1 MKKIIFI
8 LFLLL
13 ALPAFAN
20 EDDTALSDENGE
32 IKEEVKEEA
41 KEEAASEK
49 QNIDFRYYDAHSFN
63 VRSRWHTSHKQ
74 EHYKTKAKAES
85 GLNKNKAEFKNRVQ
99 NELRLLQDEYDVLEY
114 RP

>member
-13 ALPAFAN
+13 ALPAFAIE
-20 EDDTALSDENGE
+20 EDDIDLSDEKQNP
-32 IKEEVKEEA
+32 KEEVK
-41 KEEAASEK
+41 KSEN

-63 VRSRWHTSHKQ
+63 VRSRWHTSHKR

-85 GLNKNKAEFKNRVQ
+85 NLNKNKAEFKNRVQ
-99 NELRLLQDEYDVLEY
+99 NELRLLKDEYDALDY
-114 RP
+114 HP